1 MQGSKK
7 GSNVQTG
14 EKADEKGVQ
23 TMQFLIVFCAI
34 LHRTRSSITKLVI
47 KLKRLG
53 ITGLLMNMKVKFFS
67 HVLRSK
73 IINTENIKK
82 QYIYKKGEFSKQY
95 HCGLWGRRVQRVGR
109 APGDGRHHSFFV
121 F

>member
-53 ITGLLMNMKVKFFS
+53 ITGLLMNTKGKFFS
-67 HVLRSK
+67 RVLRSN
-73 IINTENIKK
+73 INDIKNNLKKSNI
-82 QYIYKKGEFSKQY
+82 
-95 HCGLWGRRVQRVGR
+95 
-109 APGDGRHHSFFV
+109 
-121 F
+121 